1 MVEMIWVLSGS
12 VLGILGLIWTSWV
25 TKKYFDQ
32 IVEENQDI
40 IQNMGDK
47 EGTTTF
53 PVEGQPLISSED
65 DEDDPDKENIIDDD
79 DEERIKIK
87 I

>member
-1 MVEMIWVLSGS
+1 MIWVLSGS

-65 DEDDPDKENIIDDD
+65 DEDDPDKENIIDDL